1 MEKISEEINDLLKR
15 LEQLAKVCECI
26 NENGIDGDFIDWDFI
41 DEEYKRA
48 LIYLILV
55 IHPHYKCSFDILSQF
70 WRYFEEDHFSLN
82 QQVIKNL
89 RAHIDEL
96 INEGIIEL

>member
-1 MEKISEEINDLLKR
+1 MEKVSEEINNQLKR
-15 LEQLAKVCECI
+15 IEQLAKVCECL
-26 NENGIDGDFIDWDFI
+26 NENGIYGDFIDWDFI
-41 DEEYKRA
+41 DGEYKRA
-48 LIYLILV
+48 LIYLVLV
-55 IHPHYKCSFDILSQF
+55 IHPHYKGSLDLLSQI
-70 WRYFEEDHFSLN
+70 WRYFEENHFSLN